1 MFHPGLFDDILAEYI
16 CWALP
21 NLGASLESRALAAY
35 FTYGTLYIHACCMH
49 SKQDSCWDGAV
60 RHLKP
65 TGKNTRKLCLKTC
78 KNGCQKN
85 VWLQLT
91 CESVNQSVNLRISAD
106 TAAVPLLK
114 NLARAISLIVIIVTR
129 VIVPYPV
136 PKLFTVN
143 LET

>member
-1 MFHPGLFDDILAEYI
+1 M
-16 CWALP
+16 
-21 NLGASLESRALAAY
+21 
-35 FTYGTLYIHACCMH
+35 
-49 SKQDSCWDGAV
+49 
-60 RHLKP
+60 KP